1 MRRAKPVPLVEDLSR
16 HIFAKLPRCK
26 ACGSADL
33 RATRTLYRGD
43 DGATRYVRCRKCGA
57 RYVLVL
63 D

>member
-1 MRRAKPVPLVEDLSR
+1 MKRAKSLPLVDDLAR

-26 ACGSADL
+26 ACGSTDL

-43 DGATRYVRCRKCGA
+43 DGATRYVRCRGCGG
-57 RYVLVL
+57 RYVLTL